1 MNSDSSGK
9 NGGSGLLYIHLYL
22 HKLQLQKQEIEN
34 NKGKR
39 NTKSLKVI
47 SNITIRK
54 AHRASY

>member
-1 MNSDSSGK
+1 MNSDSSDK

-22 HKLQLQKQEIEN
+22 HKWHLQKQEIEN

-47 SNITIRK
+47 SNVTIP
-54 AHRASY
+54 

>member
-9 NGGSGLLYIHLYL
+9 NGGSVLLYIHLYL
-22 HKLQLQKQEIEN
+22 HKLHLQKQEIEN

-47 SNITIRK
+47 SNVTIP
-54 AHRASY
+54 